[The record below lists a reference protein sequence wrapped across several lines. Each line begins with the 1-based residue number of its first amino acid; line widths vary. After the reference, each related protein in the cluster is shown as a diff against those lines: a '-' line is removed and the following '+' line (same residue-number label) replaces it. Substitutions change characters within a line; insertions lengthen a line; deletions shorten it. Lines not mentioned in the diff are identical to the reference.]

1 MPRIPKDN
9 RISNQTIKLNA
20 LTIKINKTFTKT
32 KIEIKVMKVMKD
44 KKERNGFLWYV
55 LFHLH
60 NIVIV

>member
-32 KIEIKVMKVMKD
+32 KIEIIASSLKGY
-44 KKERNGFLWYV
+44 ERQK
-55 LFHLH
+55 
-60 NIVIV
+60 

>member
-44 KKERNGFLWYV
+44 KKERNGF
-55 LFHLH
+55 
-60 NIVIV
+60 